1 MLVGCFEVKLDWL
14 FVFCADFDWL
24 VVSSTGYEYFD
35 HGDEEFFLKH
45 GAEPWRRAIFNL
57 GIIWC
62 FVSILCE
69 PLDDHGGEVVFWV
82 FGNFNFSSKLL

>member
-35 HGDEEFFLKH
+35 HGDEEFFLK
-45 GAEPWRRAIFNL
+45 AW
-57 GIIWC
+57 
-62 FVSILCE
+62 S
-69 PLDDHGGEVVFWV
+69 
-82 FGNFNFSSKLL
+82 

>member
-1 MLVGCFEVKLDWL
+1 MPTLIGWL
-14 FVFCADFDWL
+14 L
-24 VVSSTGYEYFD
+24 VVLDMSTLIMEMRS
-35 HGDEEFFLKH
+35 FFLKH
-45 GAEPWRRAIFNL
+45 GAEPWRQAIFNL